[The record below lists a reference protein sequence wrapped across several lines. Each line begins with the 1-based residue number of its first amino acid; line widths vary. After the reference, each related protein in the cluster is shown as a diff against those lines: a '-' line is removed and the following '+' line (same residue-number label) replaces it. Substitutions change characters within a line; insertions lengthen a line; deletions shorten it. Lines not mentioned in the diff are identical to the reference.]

1 MSANSIFSNL
11 TAENTAAEISLIL
24 SADYKRKKTVI
35 LLEGE
40 DDVKVFRFLV
50 GEDVTLIKAY
60 GASTTVAPCARHGGR
75 PFMGIGGS
83 RAPHAL
89 SSSGAFR
96 FPVEWPISVYDKFRK
111 KAIERRGIFPAYL

>member
-60 GASTTVAPCARHGGR
+60 GASTTV
-75 PFMGIGGS
+75 
-83 RAPHAL
+83 
-89 SSSGAFR
+89 
-96 FPVEWPISVYDKFRK
+96 DKFMP
-111 KAIERRGIFPAYL
+111 EN